1 MQDESRSSAAEPG
14 TAAAAPAHRGV
25 TRWRRSA
32 LVALPATAVV
42 AAMTVAMAQGVLA
55 ANLSLTSVPFTLSSN
70 TVAAPKGIG
79 AVLTTITAGN
89 STAAAEVGLPKAGL
103 DGICIHAVQ
112 SVNLPVIGTIGTW
125 SLNITSPAATT
136 PLTTAQLAAGQG
148 LQANN
153 LILDAQAVKG
163 ASATLNATA
172 ATPNQIGAA
181 ADSANIK
188 GAGITDGT
196 AGQFGLDAT
205 GGETDI
211 TGLRA
216 NANGATIGGA
226 ITLPNLA
233 INLANGD
240 TAGKG
245 AGGSDC

>member
-1 MQDESRSSAAEPG
+1 MQEES
-14 TAAAAPAHRGV
+14 RGV

-32 LVALPATAVV
+32 LIAVPATAAI
-42 AAMTVAMAQGVLA
+42 AAMTLAMAQGVLA

-70 TVAAPKGIG
+70 TVAASKGLG
-79 AVLTTITAGN
+79 AVMTTVTAG
-89 STAAAEVGLPKAGL
+89 SPTAAAEVGLPKAGL

-112 SVNLPVIGTIGTW
+112 SVNLPVVGTIGTW
-125 SLNITSPAATT
+125 SMNISSPAAAT

-148 LQANN
+148 IQANN
-153 LILDAQAVKG
+153 LILDAQSVKG
-163 ASATLNATA
+163 ATATLNATA

-188 GAGITDGT
+188 GTGITDGT

-205 GGETDI
+205 GGQTDI
-211 TGLRA
+211 LGLKA

-245 AGGSDC
+245 AGGGDC

>member
-1 MQDESRSSAAEPG
+1 MQEES
-14 TAAAAPAHRGV
+14 RGV

-32 LVALPATAVV
+32 LIAVPATAAV
-42 AAMTVAMAQGVLA
+42 AAMTLAMAQGVLA

-70 TVAAPKGIG
+70 TVAASKGLG
-79 AVLTTITAGN
+79 AVMTTVTAG
-89 STAAAEVGLPKAGL
+89 SPTAAAEVGLPKAGL

-112 SVNLPVIGTIGTW
+112 SVNLPVVGTIGTW
-125 SLNITSPAATT
+125 SMNISSPAAAT

-148 LQANN
+148 IQANN
-153 LILDAQAVKG
+153 LILDAQSVKG
-163 ASATLNATA
+163 ATATLNATA

-188 GAGITDGT
+188 GTGITDGT

-205 GGETDI
+205 GGQTDI
-211 TGLRA
+211 LGLKA

-245 AGGSDC
+245 AGGGDC